1 MAGRSDTSDTKTGDR
16 PLLEVRGLSAGY
28 GAIPILHGLAFVVR
42 PGETVGVLGH
52 NGMGKSTLLKTL
64 MGYIRPTAG
73 HVVFQG
79 EEITAKST
87 HGRSRP
93 GSGYGRSDD
102 RRVGEE
108 CVSTCRDG
116 WSPE

>member
-1 MAGRSDTSDTKTGDR
+1 MRMSDWSSDVCSSR
-16 PLLEVRGLSAGY
+16 LRGLSAGY
-28 GAIPILHGLAFVVR
+28 GAIPILHGLDFVVR

-87 HGRSRP
+87 HGRSRR
-93 GSGYGRSDD
+93 GIGYVPQGR
-102 RRVGEE
+102 GIF
-108 CVSTCRDG
+108 
-116 WSPE
+116 PEIGRAHV